1 MKSNCLVWLLVLSA
15 SLLAAPGCRPQ
26 AADTSDIEV
35 ALALEPSPPVVGDSN
50 VTLTITDAA
59 GEPVSGA
66 EVKIEGNMNHA
77 GMKPSFADLGET
89 EPGNYS
95 GTLDFTMGGDW
106 FILVTASTPDGK
118 QIERKIDVPGV
129 KSP

>member
-1 MKSNCLVWLLVLSA
+1 MKRSSLAWLFVASA
-15 SLLAAPGCRPQ
+15 MLLTTPGCRPQ
-26 AADTSDIEV
+26 VADTSDIEV

-50 VTLTITDAA
+50 VTLEMTDAQ

-89 EPGNYS
+89 EPGKYT